1 MGLGEKIRKLRI
13 AAKLTQMEF
22 AEMCGVTTQA
32 IQKWENGSYS
42 PSLEKLVLLSKHFH
56 VSLDELVMN
65 SNQRAM
71 EEQQHI
77 SLAPSFALA
86 SEGEFYSEQLLIEYI
101 QSVQEGKNISSYHT
115 LFDAIQHMPRN
126 EYKERMAKILFE
138 LILNATDIED
148 YPYVEPSDYEEI
160 RHEWAETKKYKKTI
174 DAKQLK
180 EKIAGAWY
188 GRICGCLLGKPVEGI
203 HTSELLPILQASGN
217 YPMHRYIQKTDL
229 TEEII
234 RNTKFSLEGRSFAD
248 TVTCMPTDDD
258 TNYVVLNQELIEK
271 YGFDF
276 TPADVSRIWINSQ
289 SKNAYWTAE
298 RTAYCNFVN
307 GYLPPISAVYKNPY
321 REWIGAQI
329 RADYFGYIHPGM
341 PEAAAQMAWRDASI
355 SHVKNGIYGEM
366 WIAALLAIAAID
378 TTVSHALYESLNYIP
393 QKSRLAE
400 HLKYVIRDY
409 EEKLPVEKCFQ
420 NIHARWDEENPH
432 DFCHTISN
440 AEIVAASLLY
450 GHEDF
455 GKSICLAVQTGF
467 DTDCNGATVGSIVSI
482 CHGFEAIDSP
492 WIEPLHGKLNTS
504 IFGLGMVRIDDRV
517 ALTMKHIDDLN
528 AKSK

>member
-217 YPMHRYIQKTDL
+217 YPMHRYIQKNRFDG
-229 TEEII
+229 
-234 RNTKFSLEGRSFAD
+234 RN
-248 TVTCMPTDDD
+248 
-258 TNYVVLNQELIEK
+258 
-271 YGFDF
+271 
-276 TPADVSRIWINSQ
+276 NSQ
-289 SKNAYWTAE
+289 YKILIG
-298 RTAYCNFVN
+298 RTFLC
-307 GYLPPISAVYKNPY
+307 
-321 REWIGAQI
+321 
-329 RADYFGYIHPGM
+329 
-341 PEAAAQMAWRDASI
+341 
-355 SHVKNGIYGEM
+355 
-366 WIAALLAIAAID
+366 
-378 TTVSHALYESLNYIP
+378 
-393 QKSRLAE
+393 
-400 HLKYVIRDY
+400 
-409 EEKLPVEKCFQ
+409 
-420 NIHARWDEENPH
+420 
-432 DFCHTISN
+432 
-440 AEIVAASLLY
+440 
-450 GHEDF
+450 
-455 GKSICLAVQTGF
+455 
-467 DTDCNGATVGSIVSI
+467 
-482 CHGFEAIDSP
+482 
-492 WIEPLHGKLNTS
+492 
-504 IFGLGMVRIDDRV
+504 
-517 ALTMKHIDDLN
+517 
-528 AKSK
+528 